1 MRKLLPLLITLLFFN
16 YSLGQEKEATKKD
29 STQILSEVV
38 VSAHQLFGSKF
49 RAKNRTGAAY
59 YMDQLELQKFNV
71 TDINR
76 ALRSVPGV
84 SIYEEDGMGLR
95 PNISLRGTSPER
107 SAKITLDGRWCLNST
122 STL

>member
-1 MRKLLPLLITLLFFN
+1 MTKSIAFLLTLLLYN
-16 YSLGQEKEATKKD
+16 ISLGQEKEATKKD

-59 YMDQLELQKFNV
+59 YMDQAELQKFNV

-84 SIYEEDGMGLR
+84 SIYEED
-95 PNISLRGTSPER
+95 
-107 SAKITLDGRWCLNST
+107 
-122 STL
+122 